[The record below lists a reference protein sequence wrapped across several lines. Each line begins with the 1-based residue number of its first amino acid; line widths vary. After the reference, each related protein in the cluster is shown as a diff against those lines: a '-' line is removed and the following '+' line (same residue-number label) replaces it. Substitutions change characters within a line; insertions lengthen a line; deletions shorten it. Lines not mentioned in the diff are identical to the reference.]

1 MKAPYSMVNFQDL
14 YDHSQ
19 FQEFRHL
26 IEDMISTMKPKIQPF
41 VGLPQEMK
49 VQFEHNP
56 EMYQRYVQQRVRYI
70 NERERKRKQFMQ
82 WCTKEVIEQCREI
95 YPDEDHVQLV
105 TEIVSGLT
113 QLFLEHYES
122 ITDFSL
128 TINF

>member
-1 MKAPYSMVNFQDL
+1 MADFQAL

-26 IEDMISTMKPKIQPF
+26 IDDVLATMKPTIQPF
-41 VGLPQEMK
+41 VGSPKEMK
-49 VQFEHNP
+49 IQFKHNP
-56 EMYQRYVQQRVRYI
+56 EMYQRYVRQRVQYI

-82 WCTKEVIEQCREI
+82 WCTKEVIEQFRII

-128 TINF
+128 EINF

>member
-1 MKAPYSMVNFQDL
+1 MADFQAL

-19 FQEFRHL
+19 FQE
-26 IEDMISTMKPKIQPF
+26 
-41 VGLPQEMK
+41 MK
-49 VQFEHNP
+49 VQFKDDP

-70 NERERKRKQFMQ
+70 NERERERKQFMQ
-82 WCTKEVIEQCREI
+82 WCTKEVIEQSKEI

-113 QLFLEHYES
+113 QLFMNRYES

-128 TINF
+128 EINF

>member
-1 MKAPYSMVNFQDL
+1 MVDFQVL

-26 IEDMISTMKPKIQPF
+26 IEDVLSTMKPKIQPF
-41 VGLPQEMK
+41 VGLPKEMK
-49 VQFEHNP
+49 VQFKHNP

-70 NERERKRKQFMQ
+70 NEREQKRKQFMR
-82 WCTKEVIEQCREI
+82 WCTKEVIEQCKEI
-95 YPDEDHVQLV
+95 YTDEDHVQLV

-113 QLFLEHYES
+113 QLFMNRYES

-128 TINF
+128 EINF

>member
-1 MKAPYSMVNFQDL
+1 MANFQAL

-26 IEDMISTMKPKIQPF
+26 IDDVLATVKPTIQPF
-41 VGLPQEMK
+41 VGLPKEMK
-49 VQFEHNP
+49 IQFKHNP

-70 NERERKRKQFMQ
+70 NERERKRKQFMR
-82 WCTKEVIEQCREI
+82 WCTKEVIEQFRVI

-128 TINF
+128 EINF

>member
-1 MKAPYSMVNFQDL
+1 MADFQAL

-26 IEDMISTMKPKIQPF
+26 IDDVLATMKPTIQPF
-41 VGLPQEMK
+41 VGLPKEMK
-49 VQFEHNP
+49 VQFKDDP

-70 NERERKRKQFMQ
+70 NERERERKQFMQ
-82 WCTKEVIEQCREI
+82 WCTKEVIEQSKEI

-113 QLFLEHYES
+113 QLFMNRYES

-128 TINF
+128 EINF

>member
-1 MKAPYSMVNFQDL
+1 MADFQAL

-26 IEDMISTMKPKIQPF
+26 IDDVLATMKPTIQPF
-41 VGLPQEMK
+41 VGLPKEMK
-49 VQFEHNP
+49 VQFKHNP

-82 WCTKEVIEQCREI
+82 WCTKEVIERSKEI

-113 QLFLEHYES
+113 HLFMNRYES

-128 TINF
+128 EINF